1 MSIVINGKSLDI
13 VQMEKGWQHG
23 LDDKTLQSLRALPLE
38 QQIAKFRLAKTTS
51 YQQYSYGEQDFEQC
65 YGRTISVSQC
75 SEVLGVIVQDNT
87 AVGLYV
93 REWYHYDRPLFVGQC
108 CCIYSACDE
117 DGTGR
122 SERNDY
128 IVLHLEK

>member
-38 QQIAKFRLAKTTS
+38 QQIERFRIGETTCFAE
-51 YQQYSYGEQDFEQC
+51 YSYGKEDSNRSWQH
-65 YGRTISVSQC
+65 IVSIDKC
-75 SEVLGVIVQDNT
+75 SEVLGVVVEGE
-87 AVGLYV
+87 AVVGLYV
-93 REWYHYDRPLFVGQC
+93 KEWYNYMRPLFVGQC
-108 CCIYSACDE
+108 VCVYSVCDE

-122 SERNDY
+122 DEREDY
-128 IVLHLEK
+128 IVLHLN

>member
-13 VQMEKGWQHG
+13 VQMKKSWQHG

-87 AVGLYV
+87 VVGLYV

-122 SERNDY
+122 SERDDY